1 MQDKPLGCSLDVK
14 PHLSQR
20 RLFKDD
26 EIVIHVDPCSAAS
39 SSTAA
44 TPLSPNTPQSL
55 SSSQSA
61 RWTAAALSAA
71 LVAEHHL
78 LNESGD
84 NCGDEGLSDSGEEH
98 SPINATAFEL
108 RLSNGIARLG
118 RQLSILEDIMALAEC
133 DGPLQ
138 FNGNVGI
145 TDPNARGEPKRAH
158 SSKSEN

>member
-1 MQDKPLGCSLDVK
+1 MGCSSDVK
-14 PHLSQR
+14 PHLPQR

-26 EIVIHVDPCSAAS
+26 EVVIHVDPCSVAS

-61 RWTAAALSAA
+61 HWTASALSAA

-78 LNESGD
+78 LNESGE

-98 SPINATAFEL
+98 SPLNATALEL

-118 RQLSILEDIMALAEC
+118 RQLSILEDIMALAERE
-133 DGPLQ
+133 GPLQ
-138 FNGNVGI
+138 LNGNVGI
-145 TDPNARGEPKRAH
+145 TDPSASGEPKHAD
-158 SSKSEN
+158 SSNSEN